1 MKMEANIQAIV
12 NDLHKVTLDQ
22 IIFEAIMNSIQANA
36 IRIEIKIFESS
47 LFSENNTPYIDKIEI
62 IDNGDGFNEIN
73 TKSFQQY
80 RTTYKQKKFGSKG
93 IGRFLY
99 LKLFNKIKINSLD
112 KNILFSIVND
122 VEIQKSKQKYKNT
135 SVIFESPKNNLFIN
149 IDKLEQNIKDSFL
162 PYFSLLNN
170 EIKIIISTKQ
180 KSVEINSKNIPKL
193 NSEDF
198 KIKEHLFNI
207 KYVLNNDK
215 IKYYDGFYCANN
227 RVVLKNS
234 ELDNNIKINAFKDVN
249 ILFLISSEYLDS
261 NVNDERDDFSIFPSR
276 VNTMDIFGDLSWND
290 IKVAITKQLKSIC
303 LKNNIDIEK
312 RANKYLDES
321 IQKAPYLAYYL
332 RENQNEYGYKSDA
345 LINQAKKRLELDKK
359 ILRETKSEEN
369 EEYQKKLAM
378 VTQSELAEYIFD
390 RQAIIDKLKELTDQ
404 ESLED
409 NLHSL
414 FMKPKTKD
422 EQGNYKTNSLWLF
435 DDRFMSYDKVFSDK
449 QINEIFPKLLENR
462 DRPDIL
468 SINDMRIISNTYE
481 KEEITDIVIIEL
493 KKASKITPARA
504 EEQLIDYAG
513 YINEAYEDRKIR
525 IWTYAFLKF
534 NDKIE
539 KSLDNKDY
547 NKVFTKSKYPIYYK
561 PFNKVNTI
569 INFVDYYAIADDA
582 HNRNKTFM
590 KILSGDNLK
599 NEEK

>member
-1 MKMEANIQAIV
+1 MEANIQAIV